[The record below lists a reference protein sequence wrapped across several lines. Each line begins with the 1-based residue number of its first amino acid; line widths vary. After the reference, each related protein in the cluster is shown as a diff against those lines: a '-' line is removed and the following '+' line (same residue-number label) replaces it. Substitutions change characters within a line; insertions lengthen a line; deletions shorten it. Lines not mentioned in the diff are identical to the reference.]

1 MYACTTC
8 LWYRELPASVCVCVC
23 VYVYVCVHYLL
34 VVQRTA
40 SLCVCMCV
48 CVYVCVH
55 YLLVLQRTAS
65 LCVCVCDS
73 MLKLMHIQTLVAV
86 YIEHQ
91 YSVNASMTLATFLS
105 LNTMESLQNGY
116 ATVKCEQSLNTQL
129 GNPRVHCRRCCFR
142 VLSNI

>member
-1 MYACTTC
+1 MRA
-8 LWYRELPASVCVCVC
+8 LPACGTENCQPLCVCVC

-65 LCVCVCDS
+65 LCVCVYDS
-73 MLKLMHIQTLVAV
+73 MCKADAHTNCLWPFTLR
-86 YIEHQ
+86 HQ
-91 YSVNASMTLATFLS
+91 YSVNASMTLVTCLS